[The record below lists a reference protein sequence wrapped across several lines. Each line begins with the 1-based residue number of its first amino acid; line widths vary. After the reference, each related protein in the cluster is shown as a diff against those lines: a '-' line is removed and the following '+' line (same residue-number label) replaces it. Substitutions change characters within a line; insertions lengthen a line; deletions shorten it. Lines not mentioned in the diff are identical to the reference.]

1 MKLTE
6 TLIQAL
12 VTQEERAIFKTTYD
26 KVPCEVNIGDRY
38 FVVKFK
44 DGLMFQQN
52 EEDVVDGSCFDY
64 EDIEVYTSV
73 GEANIIVNSK
83 LWFERFGNLELK

>member
-26 KVPCEVNIGDRY
+26 KEPCEVHIGDRY
-38 FVVKFK
+38 LVLKFK
-44 DGLMFQQN
+44 DGVILQQN
-52 EEDVVDGSCFDY
+52 EEDIIEGKCFDIG
-64 EDIEVYTSV
+64 EIEMYTSITD
-73 GEANIIVNSK
+73 AHIIVTAK
-83 LWFERFGNLELK
+83 VWLERFGNLELK